1 MGIEK
6 VIPSELELVNIFGV
20 NDNNL
25 KYIKSMFPLLK
36 INVRGNIIYIDGDKK
51 EVNEVLRI
59 LDEMVSMSTNKEIID
74 PADVELLSKINSGI
88 KRNGNKISS
97 VEIIENKSIKV
108 KNINQFK
115 YMETISNSTIT
126 FGIGPAGTGKTF
138 LAVAS
143 AVKLYAENKI
153 RKIVLTR
160 PAVEAGERL
169 GYLPGDLSQKI
180 DPYLVPLFDAL
191 EHFFGNEKLGYLIE
205 KRNIEI
211 VPLAYM
217 RGRTLNDA
225 CIILDEAQNATT
237 NQIKMFLTRLGENS
251 KVIITGDETQID
263 LYKKDYSGLKKTR
276 KKLANIDEISVM
288 EFENSDIVRNPIV
301 SKILDVFP
309 EKWLKNISFI

>member
-59 LDEMVSMSTNKEIID
+59 LDEMVSMSTNKEVID

-88 KRNGNKISS
+88 KRNSNKISS

-263 LYKKDYSGLKKTR
+263 LYKKDYSGLRKTR

-309 EKWLKNISFI
+309 E

>member
-25 KYIKSMFPLLK
+25 KYIKSMYPLLS
-36 INVRGNIIYIDGDKK
+36 INVRGNIIYIEGDKK
-51 EVNEVLRI
+51 EATEVLRI
-59 LDEMVSMSTNKEIID
+59 LDEMVEMSSNKEVID
-74 PADVELLSKINSGI
+74 EADVELLSKINTGI
-88 KRNGNKISS
+88 KRNGKKISS
-97 VEIIENKSIKV
+97 VNIIGNKSIKV

-115 YMETISNSTIT
+115 YLETISNSTIT

-180 DPYLVPLFDAL
+180 DPYLVPLFDSL
-191 EHFFGNEKLGYLIE
+191 EHFFGSENLGYLIE

-225 CIILDEAQNATT
+225 CIILDEAQNATV

-276 KKLANIDEISVM
+276 KILSNIDEISVM
-288 EFENSDIVRNPIV
+288 EFQNSDIVRNPIV
-301 SKILDVFP
+301 SKILEVFP
-309 EKWLKNISFI
+309 GK

>member
-6 VIPSELELVNIFGV
+6 VIPTELELVNIFGV

-36 INVRGNIIYIDGDKK
+36 INVRGNIIFIDGDKK
-51 EVNEVLRI
+51 EANEVLRI
-59 LDEMVSMSTNKEIID
+59 LDEMVSMSTNKEVID
-74 PADVELLSKINSGI
+74 QADVELLSKINTGI
-88 KRNGNKISS
+88 KRNGNKVSS
-97 VEIIENKSIKV
+97 VNIIENKSIKV

-191 EHFFGNEKLGYLIE
+191 EYFFGNEKLGYLIE

-276 KKLANIDEISVM
+276 KKLANIDQISVM

-301 SKILDVFP
+301 SKILEVFP
-309 EKWLKNISFI
+309 EK